1 MNKIYTSLILVFA
14 LIVMWTVYLTNVKN
28 DDSLTV
34 RYYTIEELLTKE
46 ASITKVKVGGL
57 IKPDSISINET
68 DQLEVSFYVYQGS
81 DSLKVY
87 YYGIRPDLFKDDA
100 PIVLPSIK
108 GLDAYIPQ
116 EEFFDSKLLERVNKA
131 RPILTKNLGTPKKIK
146 NKAARKLPNK
156 FLNRPTNLKIPK
168 KKN

>member
-68 DQLEVSFYVYQGS
+68 DQLEVSFYIYQGS

-100 PIVLPSIK
+100 EVVVA
-108 GLDAYIPQ
+108 GA
-116 EEFFDSKLLERVNKA
+116 FDDNLIIATELQ
-131 RPILTKNLGTPKKIK
+131 TKCASRYEGDLKNIEKI
-146 NKAARKLPNK
+146 
-156 FLNRPTNLKIPK
+156 
-168 KKN
+168 